1 MGPIK
6 KKKRLILALV
16 ANQLLSSGTHLI
28 AKGTIMVLGP
38 LSVALMRF
46 IGASLTLLAFQGIR
60 PGPQKI
66 AREDIPRFVFLG
78 FLVVPVNQGLFM
90 FGLKNSTPSHA
101 SLLYALTPVVVLLL
115 ARGLLNE
122 GGFRDKLIGVAA
134 AFAGV
139 TVILLDRGLAQQ
151 VAVLRGDA
159 MILVA
164 VFAWALYTVLSKPL
178 LEKYDPM
185 TVTTWCIVAGTAFCL
200 PALFIPGA
208 IPPLRTITAPV
219 WGGLLY
225 LAIGTSVVAY
235 PLWLYALKRMEASK
249 VAITTNTQPI
259 LTTLLSW
266 LFFHERFS
274 SGFFVGAGLILAGV
288 SWVEVRKAKW
298 SRA

>member
-1 MGPIK
+1 M
-6 KKKRLILALV
+6 

-28 AKGTIMVLGP
+28 AKATITVLGP

-46 IGASLTLLAFQGIR
+46 IGASLTLLAFQGVR

-66 AREDIPRFVFLG
+66 AREDVPRFVFLG

-115 ARGLLNE
+115 ARGLLKE
-122 GGFRDKLIGVAA
+122 SGFWDKLIGVAA

-139 TVILLDRGLAQQ
+139 TVILLDRGLAQE
-151 VAVLRGDA
+151 VSVLRGDA

-185 TVTTWCIVAGTAFCL
+185 TVTTWCIVAGTGFCL

-208 IPPLRTITAPV
+208 IPPFTAITPPV
-219 WGGLLY
+219 LGGLLY

-235 PLWLYALKRMEASK
+235 PLWLYALKRLEASK

-266 LFFHERFS
+266 IFFHERFS
-274 SGFFVGAGLILAGV
+274 PGFFLGALLILAGV
-288 SWVEVRKAKW
+288 SWVEVRKVKW
-298 SRA
+298 ARA